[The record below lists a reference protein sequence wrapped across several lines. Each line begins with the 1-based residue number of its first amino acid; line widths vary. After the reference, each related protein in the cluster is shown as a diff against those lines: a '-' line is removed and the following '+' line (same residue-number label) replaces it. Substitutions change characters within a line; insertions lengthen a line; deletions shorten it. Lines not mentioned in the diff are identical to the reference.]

1 MNLQAY
7 LQPVKKFWKR
17 WQNRRHRDFTPLW
30 AATIFLV
37 VLGNAVLIYFTFFYE
52 PKTNNEV
59 PIDNEENIVETGFVS
74 PLTGLPVAEDEMNLR
89 PMAAMIDNYSGARPQ
104 AGLSNASLVWELYV
118 EGGVTRLLAIFQNSS
133 DTNIGPVRSA
143 REYFLPIVN
152 AFDAVYAHSGG
163 SPAALNELA
172 KGAIDD
178 ADEFKYASTY
188 FRSRFK
194 NAPHNLFT
202 TTEKLHTLAEK
213 KDWTE
218 WDWKSNFV
226 FNKEAPSGEQANEVT
241 VNYSSSEYNT
251 RWSYDED
258 QNKYRRFVDGDLTFD
273 ADNEEVLAY
282 SNVLILFTEVRPAPR
297 PNYPDAVYVETV
309 GSGDALFV
317 RDGVVIDGRWR
328 ISKTGQIEF
337 TQTNGAPYSLAPGST
352 WVQMVSADILDNVVV
367 R

>member
-1 MNLQAY
+1 MNLQTY
-7 LQPVKKFWKR
+7 LQSVKKFWQR

-30 AATIFLV
+30 ASIIFLA
-37 VLGNAVLIYFTFFYE
+37 VLGNAVLIYFTFFYS
-52 PKTNNEV
+52 PINNV
-59 PIDNEENIVETGFVS
+59 DLPIVNEETSIDTGFVS
-74 PLTGLPVAEDEMNLR
+74 LLTGLPVAEDEVNLK
-89 PMAAMIDNYSGARPQ
+89 PVAVMIDNYSSARPQ
-104 AGLSNASLVWELYV
+104 SGLSDAVLVWELYV
-118 EGGVTRLLAIFQNSS
+118 EGGVTRLLAIFQDS
-133 DTNIGPVRSA
+133 DDKSIGPVRSA

-152 AFDAVYAHSGG
+152 AFDAIYAHSGG
-163 SPAALNELA
+163 SPTALNELA
-172 KGAIDD
+172 KGVIDD

-188 FRSRFK
+188 FRSRLK

-202 TTEKLHTLAEK
+202 TSEKLHGLAEK
-213 KDWTE
+213 KEWAE

-226 FNKEAPSGEQANEVT
+226 FDKETPSGEKAKEVA

-258 QNKYRRFVDGDLTFD
+258 QNKYRRFVDGNLTFD

-282 SNVLILFTEVRPAPR
+282 NNVLILFTEVRPAPR

-317 RDGVVIDGRWR
+317 RSGVAIDGRWR

-337 TQTNGAPYSLAPGST
+337 TQTNGAPYLLAPGST